1 MSDNKKSLRIMSASP
16 WRWVPSLY
24 LYQGIPYSIVA
35 VTTGLIYQ
43 NMGISAASFTF
54 WTSLLGLP
62 WTLKPLWSPVV
73 DVVWTKRRWV
83 LTMQMAAAAAF
94 VLTGLAFTT
103 PSFYPLSL
111 AMLAVVALCSASHDI
126 ACDGF
131 YMQALDA
138 HGQTFFV
145 GIRSTFYRVA
155 MIAAMGLVP
164 QLAGWIQGL
173 TPNVATSWAVSLGA
187 LGCVLML
194 LGAWNAVAMPRVD
207 AEADTP
213 QTMRLGVY
221 AEVAR
226 SFVSKPGMAAA
237 LLFFLLFRLGE
248 AQLSKIVTPFLVAD
262 RTSGGIGM
270 TPSQYGLIYG
280 TIGMLCLTLGGVAGG
295 LVAARH
301 GLRRVI
307 WPMALAMNVPNVVFV
322 LLAHFHPTAD
332 SWAVTAAVAAEQ
344 LGYGF
349 GFTAYMLYMLHY
361 VGNSK
366 FKTAEYAI
374 GTTIM
379 ALGMMLPGMI
389 SGAACE
395 WLGYENFFVYV
406 LLCCIPGML
415 VIPFLKIDPD
425 YGKKTA

>member
-1 MSDNKKSLRIMSASP
+1 MSASP

-35 VTTGLIYQ
+35 TTTGLIYQ
-43 NMGISAASFTF
+43 SMGISAASFTF
-54 WTSLLGLP
+54 WTSLLVLP

-83 LTMQMAAAAAF
+83 VTTQLSAAVAF
-94 VLTGLAFTT
+94 VLAGLTLPA

-111 AMLAVVALCSASHDI
+111 AMMAVVALCSASHDI

-131 YMQALDA
+131 YMQALNA
-138 HGQTFFV
+138 HSQTFFV

-164 QLAGWIQGL
+164 MLAGLVQVLADDAPTLLGAD
-173 TPNVATSWAVSLGA
+173 TVAMSWTIALVA

-194 LGAWNAVAMPRVD
+194 LVAWNAVAMPHVD
-207 AEADTP
+207 AEADAP
-213 QTMRLGVY
+213 QAMRIGVY
-221 AEVAR
+221 AEVVR
-226 SFVSKPGMAAA
+226 SFVAKPGMPAAM
-237 LLFFLLFRLGE
+237 LFFLLFRLGE
-248 AQLSKIVTPFLVAD
+248 AQLSKIVTPFLVAGRD
-262 RTSGGIGM
+262 MGGIGM

-280 TIGMLCLTLGGVAGG
+280 TVGMLCLTLGGVAGG

-322 LLAHFHPTAD
+322 LLAHFHPAAD
-332 SWAVTAAVAAEQ
+332 SWAVAAAVAAEQ

-361 VGNSK
+361 VGSSK

-425 YGKKTA
+425 YGKKTS